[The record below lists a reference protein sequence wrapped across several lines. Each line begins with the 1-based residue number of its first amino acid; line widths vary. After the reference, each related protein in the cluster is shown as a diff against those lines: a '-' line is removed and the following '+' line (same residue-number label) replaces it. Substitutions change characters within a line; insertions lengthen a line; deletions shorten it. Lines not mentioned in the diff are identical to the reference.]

1 MIATLLLGGCASSGS
16 HDDSVWDPFEP
27 VNRQIFAFNHT
38 LDKHAALP
46 AASYYK
52 SAVPDAARDGVHN
65 FLSNLTLP
73 VTFANDV
80 LQGETTRA
88 GDAVGRFGVNTTI
101 GILGVMDPASGMGL
115 AEHDED
121 FGQTL
126 AVYGVPGGPYMV
138 LPLLGST
145 LPRDLAGRILV
156 DHYFNPLG
164 YVTYDGKLYVSLS
177 ENLLKVVDQRSR
189 NIGALRDVERNS
201 IDYYAAMRNLYVQRR
216 DHDINDTDVAPD
228 TLKQ

>member
-1 MIATLLLGGCASSGS
+1 MVVTLLLGGCASSGS

-52 SAVPDAARDGVHN
+52 SAVPDTARDGVHN

-80 LQGETTRA
+80 LQGEATRA

-121 FGQTL
+121 GGHRHSP
-126 AVYGVPGGPYMV
+126 AASAGSAGGP
-138 LPLLGST
+138 S
-145 LPRDLAGRILV
+145 
-156 DHYFNPLG
+156 
-164 YVTYDGKLYVSLS
+164 
-177 ENLLKVVDQRSR
+177 
-189 NIGALRDVERNS
+189 
-201 IDYYAAMRNLYVQRR
+201 AAWS
-216 DHDINDTDVAPD
+216 
-228 TLKQ
+228 